1 MSAVLTGPSIP
12 SQFAELF
19 QNKAFTDALIDFI
32 LNNPEARERIEG
44 LVDIRIIEEHQLL
57 QRLREVE
64 NTLGVGDWSILGED
78 VITLEDRVLR
88 LEGLAVEP
96 IKAVEPRTTLEHKAT
111 ELVDHLKTV
120 EPRNKE
126 GIFMISREITD
137 FLKYDISEPCRMKCI
152 QNPRQAK
159 RDVILK
165 ASKMFPNIIV
175 LDKKKQGRKDV
186 RIVYKPE
193 NDTMQR
199 KRMDTYIRPKPII

>member
-32 LNNPEARERIEG
+32 LNNPEVRERIVG
-44 LVDIRIIEEHQLL
+44 LVDFKIIKGYDFLKRLKDTEKKLGLNNWSDFEEP
-57 QRLREVE
+57 E
-64 NTLGVGDWSILGED
+64 
-78 VITLEDRVLR
+78 ITLEDRVLR

-111 ELVDHLKTV
+111 ELVDHLKIV
-120 EPRNKE
+120 APRNKE
-126 GIFMISREITD
+126 GIFMTSREITD
-137 FLKYDISEPCRMKCI
+137 FLKYDISEPYRMKCI

-165 ASKMFPNIIV
+165 ASKMFPNIIF
-175 LDKKKQGRKDV
+175 LDKKMNGRRDV

-193 NDTMQR
+193 NDTMRR
-199 KRMDTYIRPKPII
+199 KCTDPYIRPNPT